1 MVDLAGW
8 LCKTLPAAKKAVPE
22 ERLVQD
28 MPQCAGETDDR
39 HSRKIRTKSECSH
52 TEPQG
57 DDADVLDTVVS
68 EQALEIMLRKIIRG
82 L

>member
-1 MVDLAGW
+1 M
-8 LCKTLPAAKKAVPE
+8 
-22 ERLVQD
+22 Q
-28 MPQCAGETDDR
+28 QCAGENDDR